1 MVCKLRPRS
10 RLDHP
15 SPARHR
21 NGTHTT
27 LTQSPNYL
35 WYRVAVCPANMIN
48 PLKLRSSNQPTS
60 HSYFNLFGRRIASW
74 CLKIRSD
81 AIAVMRQGSVW
92 AAWRGAQHPQD
103 HLEVSQ
109 QPKCLK
115 PAVSRCVQLNF
126 AKLKQLATPE
136 GQNCLEIESSSR
148 SALLFH
154 AIRWGLLRKSNCL
167 KQLIWTNLQNIC
179 SLSVGNSSNNK
190 PTWYQAW

>member
-15 SPARHR
+15 SPTRHR

-60 HSYFNLFGRRIASW
+60 HSYFNLSGRRIASW

-92 AAWRGAQHPQD
+92 AVRGAQHPQD
-103 HLEVSQ
+103 HLEVGSNQSVWNLLCHVASSWISQ
-109 QPKCLK
+109 NWNNWRRRKDK
-115 PAVSRCVQLNF
+115 IASKLNHHR
-126 AKLKQLATPE
+126 AQ
-136 GQNCLEIESSSR
+136 
-148 SALLFH
+148 H
-154 AIRWGLLRKSNCL
+154 Y
-167 KQLIWTNLQNIC
+167 C
-179 SLSVGNSSNNK
+179 S
-190 PTWYQAW
+190 TR

>member
-15 SPARHR
+15 SPTRHR

-48 PLKLRSSNQPTS
+48 QTPLLQPTDVPLLLQPVRPS
-60 HSYFNLFGRRIASW
+60 NCQL
-74 CLKIRSD
+74 
-81 AIAVMRQGSVW
+81 V
-92 AAWRGAQHPQD
+92 PQD
-103 HLEVSQ
+103 PIWRDRGHAPRVGLSCAWSAAPSRSFRGRQ

-154 AIRWGLLRKSNCL
+154 EIRWGLLRKSNCL

-179 SLSVGNSSNNK
+179 LLSVGNSSSNK